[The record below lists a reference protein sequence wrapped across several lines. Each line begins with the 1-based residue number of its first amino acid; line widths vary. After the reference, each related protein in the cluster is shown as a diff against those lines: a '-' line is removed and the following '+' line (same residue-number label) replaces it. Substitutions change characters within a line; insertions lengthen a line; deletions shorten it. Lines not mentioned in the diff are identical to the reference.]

1 MNIQFDKVEFK
12 DLKIVLK
19 ESIIAAINNFKTEK
33 KSGFILI
40 SLNKNKD
47 GLFKAILTYTHEL
60 IDAKTKNYI
69 LLFSKGDVG
78 SLECLDASF
87 EDSIVYYNQLN
98 DSSLQILEDGY
109 RVELHNLN
117 KKKDFQ
123 RLLLEIQLATLR
135 NYKENIEVL
144 KQ

>member
-1 MNIQFDKVEFK
+1 MDIQFDKAEFK

-19 ESIIAAINNFKTEK
+19 ESIIAAINSVKNKQ
-33 KSGFILI
+33 SGFILI

-47 GLFKAILTYTHEL
+47 SLFRAVITHTYDL

-69 LLFSKGDVG
+69 LLFSKGAID

-87 EDSIVYYNQLN
+87 EDSIAYYNQLD

-123 RLLLEIQLATLR
+123 RLLLEIQLASLR
-135 NYKENIEVL
+135 NYKSNIEVL
-144 KQ
+144 K